1 MQLHDM
7 CNVKGGVKMDA
18 RKIGKRLKDL
28 RGKKSQAEVANE
40 VKITVSALSM
50 YESGSRIP
58 RDEVKERFA
67 SYYNLP
73 VQTIFY
79 D

>member
-1 MQLHDM
+1 
-7 CNVKGGVKMDA
+7 MDA
-18 RKIGKRLKDL
+18 RKIGRKLKDL
-28 RGKKSQAEVANE
+28 RGDKSQAEVANE

-50 YESGSRIP
+50 YESGNRIP

-67 SYYNLP
+67 SYFGIP

-79 D
+79 DWKLHI

>member
-1 MQLHDM
+1 
-7 CNVKGGVKMDA
+7 MDA